1 MTQAK
6 FTEPPC
12 GHPWEQVR
20 LLGLPGSCSLAS
32 ETRQPSAH
40 SHGYRAGKGWL
51 WWHRHGTG
59 VALSSAGHDASVEQL
74 WASTGQISPLLPSQA
89 AHGLWSQGEGKQ
101 SPGQPLERPKSCSA
115 SQSMAKALWGV
126 EGCGNESLAHQL
138 AQHRPNAEPWP
149 CPRPTLGC
157 LQPRSFLQPLPQSKW
172 GPSETQPQPTIW
184 ALLTS

>member
-12 GHPWEQVR
+12 GHPREQVR

-74 WASTGQISPLLPSQA
+74 WASTGQISPLLPPRQLMACGVRGKVSSPQGSLWK
-89 AHGLWSQGEGKQ
+89 GLSPAQPLNPWPRPCGGWKAVGTKALHTSWLSTDPMLSPGLA
-101 SPGQPLERPKSCSA
+101 PGQPLAVCSPDPFC
-115 SQSMAKALWGV
+115 SPFLSPNGGLRKH
-126 EGCGNESLAHQL
+126 SLS
-138 AQHRPNAEPWP
+138 PPSGP
-149 CPRPTLGC
+149 C
-157 LQPRSFLQPLPQSKW
+157 
-172 GPSETQPQPTIW
+172 
-184 ALLTS
+184 